1 MTLPWEYERWASRPQ
16 DCCASL
22 AMWNGFA
29 MQNSS
34 ALLIQAAL
42 SCTPLRL
49 SVLYDAKPHHVAV
62 KMRFCLRSKDK
73 PFGSYK

>member
-1 MTLPWEYERWASRPQ
+1 
-16 DCCASL
+16 
-22 AMWNGFA
+22 MWNGFA

-42 SCTPLRL
+42 LCTPLRL

>member
-1 MTLPWEYERWASRPQ
+1 
-16 DCCASL
+16 
-22 AMWNGFA
+22 MWNGFA

-42 SCTPLRL
+42 LCTPLRL

-62 KMRFCLRSKDK
+62 KRFGIVKH
-73 PFGSYK
+73 